1 MIDYSII
8 AVPTGIVLLV
18 GLLVR
23 FYVTR
28 KGGEL
33 VSAESRR
40 SLTGFVLLTT
50 LVVGLASLVVA
61 LNPDT
66 TDTLVVGV
74 VRSIPSLLLAGVIVL
89 VSVLLGRIAAAL
101 LKRGLNSW
109 SSVLAVRLAR
119 FVKVAIITTGAI
131 IALDQLGVSTD
142 LLIILVTAIVA
153 AIALAAALGF
163 GLGSV
168 PLARQVAAGRHVS
181 DRFAVGQKVT
191 VGGTTGTIVDV
202 GLASTQVRTGAGT
215 YLEVPHSVFLEQPI
229 EVHEDS
235 SE

>member
-1 MIDYSII
+1 MIEYSIV
-8 AVPTGIVLLV
+8 AVPTGFVLLV
-18 GLLVR
+18 GLVVR

-50 LVVGLASLVVA
+50 LVVALAALAVA
-61 LNPDT
+61 LNPGT
-66 TDTLVVGV
+66 TDTVVVGV
-74 VRSIPSLLLAGVIVL
+74 VRSIPSLLLAGVILL

-119 FVKVAIITTGAI
+119 IVKVTIITTGAM

-142 LLIILVTAIVA
+142 LLIVLVTAIVSSL
-153 AIALAAALGF
+153 ALAAALGF

-181 DRFAVGQKVT
+181 DRFAIGQEVT
-191 VGGTTGTIVDV
+191 VAGRIGTIVEV
-202 GLASTQVRTGAGT
+202 GLTSTRIRTGTGA

-235 SE
+235 KD